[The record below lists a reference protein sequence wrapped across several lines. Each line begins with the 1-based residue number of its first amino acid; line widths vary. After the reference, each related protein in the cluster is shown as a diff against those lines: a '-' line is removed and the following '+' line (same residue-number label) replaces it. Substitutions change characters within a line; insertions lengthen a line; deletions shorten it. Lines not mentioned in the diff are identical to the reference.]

1 MRDPEEI
8 DQLAREN
15 SQIITQ
21 LKNPCTQD
29 YDEFKN
35 HIYSP
40 EMTWAYHEPM
50 NFPGNTRELELP
62 YYQHMIMKR
71 PVEGEAYSAI
81 TSNLFEPAYSIIEE
95 LLLVNDIKLCTIYR
109 IHINST
115 FNSEN
120 KKGPWHTDLPFAH
133 KNLIVY
139 MSRFEGGA
147 IWVRYGPPGDEEE
160 IRFVPKEDNAIIFD
174 GKFEHCQEVPDDY
187 GRRIALVVN
196 YL

>member
-1 MRDPEEI
+1 MTDPEVLDRIGTSNAEV
-8 DQLAREN
+8 
-15 SQIITQ
+15 ITQ

-35 HIYSP
+35 YIHGP
-40 EMTWAYHEPM
+40 EMTWSYHNPM

-62 YYQHMIMKR
+62 YYHHMIMKR
-71 PVEGEAYSAI
+71 PTEDEAYSTI
-81 TSNLFEPAYSIIEE
+81 TSNLFEPAYSIIDEI
-95 LLLVNDIKLCTIYR
+95 LHFNDIKLSTLYR

-147 IWVRYGPPGDEEE
+147 TWVKYGPPGDEDEL
-160 IRFVPKEDNAIIFD
+160 RFLPKEDNAIIFN
-174 GKFEHCQEVPDDY
+174 GKLEHCQEVPDDY
-187 GRRIALVVN
+187 GRRIILVVN

>member
-1 MRDPEEI
+1 MKDLEEI

-15 SQIITQ
+15 SQVITQ

-35 HIYSP
+35 YINGT
-40 EMTWAYHEPM
+40 EMIWSYHEQIQ
-50 NFPGNTRELELP
+50 FPGQTQELEP
-62 YYQHMIMKR
+62 PHYHHMIMKR
-71 PVEGEAYSAI
+71 PAEREAYSTI
-81 TSNLFEPAYSIIEE
+81 ISNLFDPAYSIIEE
-95 LLLVNDIKLCTIYR
+95 LLLVNDIKLNTIYG

-115 FNSEN
+115 SNSEN
-120 KKGPWHTDLPFAH
+120 KKSPWHTDLSFPY

-147 IWVRYGPPGDEEE
+147 TCVKYGPPGDEDE